1 MGGRHHPRAS
11 CSDACT
17 SPHDCHRSRLPPRS
31 IGSSR
36 SSVACWP
43 CGCTRAEARE
53 AVRGAAPEQSSG
65 TRSLWRR
72 NFVTPTCTGGRCLAW
87 GMRCNGSR
95 SQPGREA
102 CCSRRGARSR
112 APASRGG
119 GRRSSRLEAQTVE
132 AAAVELRA
140 ASVVAGSVET
150 RAGAA
155 EATGSVE
162 AAAGSRAGAQA
173 AVMAAGICGA
183 IPGRSCNRC
192 AGRLGP
198 SRMHRI
204 PRPPAE
210 SSACSPIASSPS
222 RAPLAPWCFAATSSR
237 SAVVEMEAAVVE
249 EAWEASSG
257 CRVATCGTS
266 DRVLATRT
274 RGTRGHRDA
283 HRSDRSSRRRPRP

>member
-1 MGGRHHPRAS
+1 MVTGPPVAAGVAVAAAVAAAQAEGTAVKVASAALAVADARAVGQADCSTARSRACSCSPRLGAARRRPSRRMGGRHHPRAS

-173 AVMAAGICGA
+173 AVMAAGTCGA
-183 IPGRSCNRC
+183 TPG
-192 AGRLGP
+192 
-198 SRMHRI
+198 
-204 PRPPAE
+204 
-210 SSACSPIASSPS
+210 
-222 RAPLAPWCFAATSSR
+222 
-237 SAVVEMEAAVVE
+237 
-249 EAWEASSG
+249 
-257 CRVATCGTS
+257 
-266 DRVLATRT
+266 
-274 RGTRGHRDA
+274 
-283 HRSDRSSRRRPRP
+283 